1 VRRVRVLSRYTLM
14 QVPTD
19 KATSVAGA
27 IDGSE
32 LRGVTVA
39 ADAVVTE
46 AS

>member
-1 VRRVRVLSRYTLM
+1 M